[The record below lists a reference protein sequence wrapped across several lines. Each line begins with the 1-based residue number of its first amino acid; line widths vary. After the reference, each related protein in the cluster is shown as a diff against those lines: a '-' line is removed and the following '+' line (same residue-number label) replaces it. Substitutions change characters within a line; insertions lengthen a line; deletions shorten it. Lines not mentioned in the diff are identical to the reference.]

1 MKRTTLPGTVRFSYS
16 RKAKTAILSV
26 ILLIFSTTILAQST
40 IYIDPTFSGS
50 GQNGSIQAPFSSWS
64 QVTWVNGNTYLQKKG
79 TTFTTTGTLY
89 IAGRNG
95 ITLGAYGEGERPAI
109 VSSASGGR
117 IIRFAN
123 SPNCTVRDLN
133 ISSTGTM
140 VAQSCISV
148 EGTSSNMLIDNCEIH
163 SAEWGIRM
171 PVAVGTTGYR
181 ILNTTVHNCGDDG
194 IYAKD
199 VKDIQVGFC
208 HVYNINRKY
217 LINPDQSY
225 SAGDCIQITGNP
237 TVANALQVNIHDNIL
252 DHSNMG
258 NKFCLIV
265 VGDYYS
271 GTIERN
277 VMTGSS
283 SSSCIYL
290 WHSTGSVT
298 VSKNVLQSGV
308 YGIYSYVNDLQVH
321 YNKFL
326 NNNIG
331 ISVLPSS
338 LTRTNLTAYNNVFYN
353 NSNIAIA
360 MNSASLPSNFVSK
373 NNAFYLTSSS
383 SRAFLTSNSIVS
395 SNNNNFNVQHGN
407 FINNYSTLAAWRN
420 ASGHDLSSAVAN
432 PMFQNPVAGDFCIH
446 PDSPCR
452 NSGHTVGLPTDFFS
466 TPVPQEGMPDIGV
479 HELICQTGGNQ
490 SPVIGNQSFSVAEN
504 SASGTV
510 AGQVIASD
518 PDQGQTLM
526 YSIISGNTG
535 DAFAI
540 NQTSG
545 QISVSGNQPLDFE
558 SVPVYQLTVQV
569 QDNGEGNLTATAII
583 TIQLTDVNELPVIV
597 NQSFAVLSNS
607 PVGTVA
613 GTVEASDPDAGQQL
627 SYSILSGNTS
637 GAFTINASSGVISVA
652 NASVINYITNPQFVL
667 VVRAQDNGTP
677 VLNAQAEITVVI
689 TPVNNPPQISAQT
702 FSVNENTVAGTIIG
716 QVSATDPDPGQSL
729 TYSILSGNSGN
740 VFAIS
745 PLGQLS
751 VAASGALDFENLA
764 VYQLLIQVQDNGGGY
779 LTASAVVTVN
789 VIDLNE
795 LPVMGVQTF
804 SVEENSATGTMVG
817 QMLASDPD
825 QGQSLS
831 YSILSGNTGNAF
843 SINSSTGF
851 ISVANASALDFETRT
866 SYELQVQVTDNGSP
880 VLSASAT
887 ALINVLDVNETPVI
901 NNQDFEIDSNSP
913 TGSVIGTV
921 NATDPDA
928 GQALSFAIVSGN
940 TSGAF
945 AINNVTGVLTVA
957 NSQAVNYLINPQFS
971 LVVSVADNGT
981 PSLTS
986 QATITIVVNPV
997 NNAPQIIAQSFTIA
1011 ENSPSGT
1018 IAGVVSASDPDPGQS
1033 LSFTISQGNTG
1044 NAFSITQ
1051 QGAVVVSNAS
1061 VLDFE
1066 SIQSF
1071 YLTVAVTDNGVPSMS
1086 SSAIITVVLTDINEA
1101 PTVLTSQVLTVQE
1114 HSPVGTQLGAV
1125 QATDPDNG
1133 QSLGFSIVGGNTN
1146 NAFAINASTGVIST
1160 TNFVCYEYCSSYQ
1173 LVIKVVDNGNP
1184 VLSDQAVVLINI
1196 GDINERPVIS
1206 PQSFQADAF
1215 SASGT
1220 NVGLVLAADPDHD
1233 QTLTFSIT
1241 GGNTSDAFIINSVTG
1256 QLLVNNSSALNN
1268 LINPSFA
1275 VMVKVED
1282 NGNPSLSASAVM
1294 TIVLVPVNESP
1305 VMSNQM
1311 FDVQEGSAQGTT
1323 VGQIVATD
1331 PDAGQ
1336 TLSYELINGNTNNAF
1351 AISTSGLITVN
1362 NPDAI
1367 NYNQLNQFVLTV
1379 AVTDNG
1385 QPVLSAEAQM
1395 TINVIDAND
1404 PPVILPQSYSYVE
1417 NAPNG
1422 RYICQILA
1430 SDEPGDTYQFY
1441 LIGGNTQNA
1450 FWLQAYT
1457 GRLFVNNSAALDFET
1472 NPVFNLT
1479 VRVVDNHGA
1488 YSEGIVTIRLF
1499 DVNESPIV
1507 TNQSFMAYRPST
1519 NGTAVGTVQ
1528 AADPDAG
1535 QSLLYFIHSGN
1546 TSNIFK
1552 INMNTG
1558 VITINN
1564 ASAFNN
1570 SSTRTY
1576 NLQVRVR
1583 DNGSPALSSYAYMTI
1598 NVVRTKDSDELV
1610 IEETKESVTLD
1621 VVAYPNPSANGL
1633 FYVKTPEFTNVQAD
1647 VKIVSLTGQVIQQ
1660 MKLDGNT
1667 ENLVDLSH
1675 LATGI
1680 YMMQVVDGDRSLMKK
1695 LIRQ

>member
-1 MKRTTLPGTVRFSYS
+1 MKRTSLPSTARYSFS
-16 RKAKTAILSV
+16 RKAKSAILSV
-26 ILLIFSTTILAQST
+26 ILMIFSTTILAQT
-40 IYIDPTFSGS
+40 TVYIDPSYTGS
-50 GQNGSIQAPFSSWS
+50 SQNGSIQTPYSSWS
-64 QVTWVNGNTYLQKKG
+64 QVSWVNGNTYLQKKG
-79 TTFTTTGTLY
+79 TTFTTSGTLY

-95 ITLGAYGEGERPAI
+95 ITLGAYGEGELPAI
-109 VSSASGGR
+109 ISSAAGGR
-117 IIRFAN
+117 IIRLAN

-140 VAQSCISV
+140 VAQACISV
-148 EGTSSNMLIDNCEIH
+148 EGTSSNLLIDNCEIH

-171 PVAVGTTGYR
+171 PVAVGAAGFR
-181 ILNTTVHNCGDDG
+181 VLNTTVHNCGDDG

-199 VKDIQVGFC
+199 VKNIEVGYC
-208 HVYNINRKY
+208 HVYDVNRKY

-360 MNSASLPSNFVSK
+360 MNSASLPSNFVSR

-407 FINNYSTLAAWRN
+407 FINNYSTLAAWRS
-420 ASGHDLSSAVAN
+420 ASGHDLTSAVAN

-452 NSGHTVGLPTDFFS
+452 NSGHSVGLPSDFFS

-490 SPVIGNQSFSVAEN
+490 APVIEDQSFNVAEN
-504 SASGTV
+504 SVEGTIV
-510 AGQVIASD
+510 GQVIASD
-518 PDQGQTLM
+518 PDQGQALM

-535 DAFAI
+535 DAFSI
-540 NQTSG
+540 NQNNG
-545 QISVSGNQPLDFE
+545 LISVSGNQLLDFE
-558 SVPVYQLTVQV
+558 SVPAYQLTVQV
-569 QDNGEGNLTATAII
+569 QDNGEGNLTASATIS
-583 TIQLTDVNELPVIV
+583 IQLSNVNELPVIL
-597 NQSFAVLSNS
+597 NQSFEVLSNS

-613 GTVEASDPDAGQQL
+613 GTVVASDPDAGQQL

-637 GAFTINASSGVISVA
+637 GAFSINASSGVISVS
-652 NASVINYITNPQFVL
+652 NVSVINYITNPQFVL
-667 VVRAQDNGTP
+667 VVRAQDNGSP
-677 VLNAQAEITVVI
+677 VLNAQAEVTIVI
-689 TPVNNPPQISAQT
+689 TPVNNPPQIFAQT
-702 FSVNENTVAGTIIG
+702 FSINENSYAGTIIG

-740 VFAIS
+740 AFAIS
-745 PLGQLS
+745 PMGQLS
-751 VAASGALDFENLA
+751 VAASGVLDFENLA
-764 VYQLLIQVQDNGGGY
+764 MYQLLIQVQDNGGGN

-795 LPVMGVQTF
+795 LPLMSSQTF
-804 SVEENSATGTMVG
+804 SVEENSATGTVVG
-817 QMLASDPD
+817 QMVAVDTD

-831 YSILSGNTGNAF
+831 YSIMSGNAGNAF
-843 SINSSTGF
+843 TINSNTGL
-851 ISVANASALDFETRT
+851 ITVANASALDFETRT
-866 SYELQVQVTDNGSP
+866 SYELQVQVTDNGFP

-887 ALINVLDVNETPVI
+887 ALINIIDANESPVI
-901 NNQDFEIDSNSP
+901 NNQDLDIDSNSP
-913 TGSVIGTV
+913 TGSVVGTV
-921 NATDPDA
+921 NASDPDA
-928 GQALSFAIVSGN
+928 GQFLSFMILSGN

-945 AINNVTGVLTVA
+945 VINNVTGVITVA
-957 NSQAVNYLINPQFS
+957 NSQAVNYLINPHFT
-971 LVVSVADNGT
+971 LVVAATDNGV

-986 QATITIVVNPV
+986 QAVISITVNPV
-997 NNAPQIIAQSFTIA
+997 NNAPYLNEQSFSIA
-1011 ENSPSGT
+1011 ENSLSGT
-1018 IAGVVSASDPDPGQS
+1018 IVGLVTASDPDPGQT
-1033 LSFTISQGNTG
+1033 LSFAISQGNTG
-1044 NAFSITQ
+1044 NAFSINQ
-1051 QGAVVVSNAS
+1051 QGVIVVNNSS
-1061 VLDFE
+1061 VLDYEAVHVFN
-1066 SIQSF
+1066 
-1071 YLTVAVTDNGVPSMS
+1071 LTVVVTDNGVPSMS
-1086 SSAIITVVLTDINEA
+1086 ASANIAVILADINETPA
-1101 PTVLTSQVLTVQE
+1101 VLPNQVFYVQE
-1114 HSPVGTQLGAV
+1114 HSPVGTQVGTA
-1125 QATDPDNG
+1125 QATDPDYG
-1133 QSLGFSIVGGNTN
+1133 QSLIYSIVGGNTN
-1146 NAFAINASTGVIST
+1146 NAFTINASTGVIST

-1173 LVIKVVDNGNP
+1173 LVIKVIDNGSPQLDNQS
-1184 VLSDQAVVLINI
+1184 VIMINI
-1196 GDINERPVIS
+1196 GDINEIPVIS
-1206 PQSFQADAF
+1206 PQAFQVDAF

-1233 QTLTFSIT
+1233 QTLTFSII
-1241 GGNTSDAFIINSVTG
+1241 GGNTDNAFSINSLSG
-1256 QLLVNNSSALNN
+1256 QLLVSNPSALNN
-1268 LINPSFA
+1268 LINPSFTL
-1275 VMVKVED
+1275 MVKVED
-1282 NGNPSLSASAVM
+1282 NGIPSMSSSAMM
-1294 TIVLVPVNESP
+1294 TVVVIPVNEAP
-1305 VMSNQM
+1305 VMDNQM
-1311 FDVQEGSAQGTT
+1311 FEVLEGAAQGTT
-1323 VGQIVATD
+1323 VGQIVAND

-1336 TLSYELINGNTNNAF
+1336 LLSYTLINGNNNNAF
-1351 AISTSGLITVN
+1351 TISTSGLITVN

-1367 NYNQLNQFVLTV
+1367 NYDQLNQFVLTV

-1385 QPVLSAEAQM
+1385 QPALSVEAQM
-1395 TINVIDAND
+1395 AINVIDAND
-1404 PPVILPQSYSYVE
+1404 PPVILPQTYSYVE

-1430 SDEPGDTYQFY
+1430 SDDEGDAYQFY
-1441 LIGGNTQNA
+1441 IQDGNTSNA

-1457 GRLFVNNSAALDFET
+1457 GRLFVNNSAALDYET
-1472 NPVFNLT
+1472 NPEFNLS

-1488 YSEGIVTIRLF
+1488 YSEGVVTIRLV
-1499 DVNESPIV
+1499 DVNEAPIV
-1507 TNQSFMAYRPST
+1507 ANQSFMANRPST
-1519 NGTAVGTVQ
+1519 NGTVVGTVQ
-1528 AADPDAG
+1528 AADPDMG
-1535 QSLLYFIHSGN
+1535 QSLMYFIQSGN

-1552 INMNTG
+1552 ININTG

-1564 ASAFNN
+1564 ANAFNN

-1598 NVVRTKDSDELV
+1598 NVVRTKDSDELI
-1610 IEETKESVTLD
+1610 IEETEEILPLEVI
-1621 VVAYPNPSANGL
+1621 AYPNPSASGL
-1633 FYVKTPEFTNVQAD
+1633 FYVKTPEFSDMQAD
-1647 VKIVSLTGQVIQQ
+1647 VKIVSLAGQVILQ
-1660 MKLDGNT
+1660 MKLDGNA
-1667 ENLVDLSH
+1667 ENLVDISH
-1675 LATGI
+1675 LANGI
-1680 YMMQVVDGDRSLMKK
+1680 YMMQIVDGERSLLKK
-1695 LIRQ
+1695 LIKQ